1 MRIGS
6 QITRLESTYWYRDA
20 SFLRLKNVELGYTIP
35 QKAFGKV
42 PVRGLRIYLAGYNLF
57 TLTSLKEVDPESSSR
72 SSYPQMRIYNA
83 GVKLS
88 F

>member
-1 MRIGS
+1 
-6 QITRLESTYWYRDA
+6 
-20 SFLRLKNVELGYTIP
+20 LRLKNVELGYTIP

-42 PVRGLRIYLAGYNLF
+42 PVRGLRIYIAGYNLF
-57 TLTSLKEVDPESSSR
+57 TISQLKEVDPEASSDV
-72 SSYPQMRIYNA
+72 SYPQMRIYNA